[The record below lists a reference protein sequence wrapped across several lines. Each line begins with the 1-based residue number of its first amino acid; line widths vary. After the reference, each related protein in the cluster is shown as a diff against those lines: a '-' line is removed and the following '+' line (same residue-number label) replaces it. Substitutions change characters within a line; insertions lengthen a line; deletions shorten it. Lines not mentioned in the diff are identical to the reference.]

1 MAARPRVTAKA
12 EREPVADGRLCD
24 RFMST
29 TPGVL
34 IEASFDLH
42 DHESAL
48 TALEGAGAEVRAQI
62 EEVR

>member
-1 MAARPRVTAKA
+1 
-12 EREPVADGRLCD
+12 
-24 RFMST
+24 MST

-34 IEASFDLH
+34 IAVSFDLH

-48 TALEGAGAEVRAQI
+48 TALESAAAEVRAQV